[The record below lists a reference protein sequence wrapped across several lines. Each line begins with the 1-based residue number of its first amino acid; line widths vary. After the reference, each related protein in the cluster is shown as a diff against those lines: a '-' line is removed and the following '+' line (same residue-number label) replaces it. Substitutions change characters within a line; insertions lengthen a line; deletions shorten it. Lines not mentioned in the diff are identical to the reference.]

1 VVRRIAESAVLS
13 IGSQGVRLRLDR
25 EGFLRQPVYLPDE
38 ELATAVCESLRAL
51 APFRFETR
59 FLRALEVDARDGVA
73 RLFGHVAEEAHGRE
87 AVRRAS
93 TTPGVLWVEDDLVA
107 DERLVSAV
115 ALAMVPH
122 RELQPSRV
130 RIQAD
135 LGAVRL
141 EGELDSARD
150 VELAAA
156 LAASVPG
163 VAAVESRLRTRQPG
177 TPTSQAARAA
187 LWRPGRPGDLDQL
200 IDDVRGG
207 DELPVSGGPDLHLPS
222 D

>member
-25 EGFLRQPVYLPDE
+25 EDFRRQPVYLPDE
-38 ELATAVCESLRAL
+38 ELAIAVWESLRAL
-51 APFRFETR
+51 APFRFETG
-59 FLRALEVDARDGVA
+59 FLRALEVEARDGVA
-73 RLFGHVAEEAHGRE
+73 RLSGHVAEEAHGRE

-93 TTPGVLWVEDDLVA
+93 MTPGVLWVEDDLVA

-130 RIQAD
+130 RVQGD

-150 VELAAA
+150 VELAAS

-163 VAAVESRLRTRQPG
+163 VTAVEKGLRTRQPS
-177 TPTSQAARAA
+177 TLISQTAAG
-187 LWRPGRPGDLDQL
+187 P
-200 IDDVRGG
+200 
-207 DELPVSGGPDLHLPS
+207 GPDDDPGAQGCAR
-222 D
+222 